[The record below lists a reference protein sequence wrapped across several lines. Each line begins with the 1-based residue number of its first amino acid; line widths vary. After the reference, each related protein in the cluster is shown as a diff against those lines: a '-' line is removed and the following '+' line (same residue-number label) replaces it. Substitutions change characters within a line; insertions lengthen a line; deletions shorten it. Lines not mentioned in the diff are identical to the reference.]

1 MAGEERIA
9 IVAGSSPVVAA
20 VTTTLV
26 EWNVMLETGVL
37 LFGLLTGALS
47 AFVLIQR
54 IRRNRREK
62 NAKRCKSDC

>member
-1 MAGEERIA
+1 VAGEERIA
-9 IVAGSSPVVAA
+9 ITAGSFPTAA
-20 VTTTLV
+20 AITTTLT

-47 AFVLIQR
+47 AYVLINR

-62 NAKRCKSDC
+62 RENRCRSDR